1 MKKIHHQ
8 VYPSM
13 SELQNKLNLYF
24 ETFRNSKNNQSKQQ
38 EEKPTS
44 STQTPTPKTHKKTLT
59 ICPNKINSTY
69 HENLVKI
76 NRLKRPNSCKNS
88 V

>member
-1 MKKIHHQ
+1 MKKIHHY

-13 SELQNKLNLYF
+13 SELQKKLNLYF
-24 ETFRNSKNNQSKQQ
+24 ETFIYIRNNQSKQQ
-38 EEKPTS
+38 EEKPTAP
-44 STQTPTPKTHKKTLT
+44 TPTLTPKTHKKTLT

-69 HENLVKI
+69 NENLVKI